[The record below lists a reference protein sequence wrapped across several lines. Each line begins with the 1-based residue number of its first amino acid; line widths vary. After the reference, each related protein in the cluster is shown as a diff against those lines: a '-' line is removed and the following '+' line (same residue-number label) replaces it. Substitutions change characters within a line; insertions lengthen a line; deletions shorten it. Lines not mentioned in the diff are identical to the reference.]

1 MPSTG
6 RRALGVI
13 DRRFG
18 MSNGSS
24 THDSRVRTGQTV
36 RIVVWLVVLAAL
48 VVFAALNTEKVN
60 VDFGF
65 DTRDVALWLVI
76 AISAAAG
83 IVIGFIGRPRR
94 R

>member
-1 MPSTG
+1 
-6 RRALGVI
+6 
-13 DRRFG
+13 

-24 THDSRVRTGQTV
+24 ARDSRVRTGQTV
-36 RIVVWLVVLAAL
+36 RVVIWLVVLAAL

-76 AISAAAG
+76 AVSAAAG
-83 IVIGFIGRPRR
+83 VVIGFFGRPRR
-94 R
+94 H